1 MPLFGVL
8 WLFAW
13 LQNLLRFVVPDQCA
27 LDNLP
32 GMIQL
37 GGILVVLQRGR
48 G

>member
-1 MPLFGVL
+1 MPDFGVL
-8 WLFAW
+8 WPFAR
-13 LQNLLRFVVPDQCA
+13 LPNFLRFVVPDRCE

-37 GGILVVLQRGR
+37 GGILIVLQRGQ